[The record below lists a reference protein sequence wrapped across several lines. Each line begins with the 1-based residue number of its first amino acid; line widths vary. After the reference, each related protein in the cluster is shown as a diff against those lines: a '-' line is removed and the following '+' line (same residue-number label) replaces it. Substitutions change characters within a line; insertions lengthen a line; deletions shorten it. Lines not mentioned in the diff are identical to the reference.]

1 MRKTIRE
8 AILDKARYYDRL
20 GLYAGRWSGVFHSS
34 DNTEELVDEVI
45 REHDLGDPD
54 SDDW

>member
-20 GLYAGRWSGVFHSS
+20 GLYAVRWGGGFHSS

-45 REHDLGDPD
+45 REHDLGDPA